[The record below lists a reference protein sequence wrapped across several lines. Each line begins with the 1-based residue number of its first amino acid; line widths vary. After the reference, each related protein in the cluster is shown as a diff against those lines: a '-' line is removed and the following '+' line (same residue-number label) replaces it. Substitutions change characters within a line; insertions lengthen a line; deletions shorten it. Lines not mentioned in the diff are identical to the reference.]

1 MRVPSSQ
8 RRFEKSK
15 TPKSAL
21 RNDADVKAQASKIF
35 GGRNGSR
42 NEKENYRPEFA
53 ERAKLLCAK
62 GATTNDLADHFGVRP
77 STILEWRA
85 FQEDFEIASRPVV
98 KALIARVNEVLY
110 ESAIGSD
117 RMTENVRVIRR
128 NPVTVRYRK
137 HTPGNVEAQKFLLTN
152 LKPNE
157 WSTHPEPK
165 PKAEDSPFARLYK
178 AICGTKFTPD
188 EDQQAYYDRLEKT
201 ENNGVPSGTY
211 KEPKEDPDHS
221 NVVTPDNPN
230 ED

>member
-21 RNDADVKAQASKIF
+21 RNDADVKAQAGKIF

-62 GATTNDLADHFGVRP
+62 GATTNDLADHFGVSP

-85 FQEDFEIASRPVV
+85 FHEDFEIASRPDT
-98 KALIARVNEVLY
+98 KALIARVNEILF
-110 ESAIGSD
+110 ESAIGSN
-117 RMTENVRVIRR
+117 RMTENVRVIRG

-157 WSTHPEPK
+157 WSTHPEPEAK
-165 PKAEDSPFARLYK
+165 DNPLARLYE
-178 AICGTKFTPD
+178 AICGTKFM
-188 EDQQAYYDRLEKT
+188 
-201 ENNGVPSGTY
+201 
-211 KEPKEDPDHS
+211 
-221 NVVTPDNPN
+221 PN
-230 ED
+230 EDQSRYLAAPDAIDAEWAEDGDEQPKKAAPEIPKKDKT

>member
-1 MRVPSSQ
+1 MRDPSFKRST
-8 RRFEKSK
+8 KKVKVS
-15 TPKSAL
+15 KSAL
-21 RNDADVKAQASKIF
+21 HNDTKARPSKYF
-35 GGRNGSR
+35 AGRNGSR
-42 NEKENYRPEFA
+42 IEKMDYRPEFA

-98 KALIARVNEVLY
+98 KALIARVNEILF

-117 RMTENVRVIRR
+117 RMTENVRMIRH

-165 PKAEDSPFARLYK
+165 PKTEDYPFVRLYE
-178 AICGTKFTPD
+178 AICGTKFTPN
-188 EDQQAYYDRLEKT
+188 EDQQAYYDRLEKA
-201 ENNGVPSGTY
+201 EKKGVPSGTY
-211 KEPKEDPDHS
+211 NEPKEEPNHS
-221 NVVTPDNPN
+221 IVVTPNNPN